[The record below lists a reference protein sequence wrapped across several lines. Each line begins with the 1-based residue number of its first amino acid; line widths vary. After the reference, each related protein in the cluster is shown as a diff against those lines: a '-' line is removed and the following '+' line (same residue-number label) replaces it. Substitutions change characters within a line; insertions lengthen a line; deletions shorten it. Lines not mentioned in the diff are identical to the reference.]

1 MFRLSLLWIEILLFY
16 RNVLIK
22 KEIIKQQ
29 QDILEKI
36 MICVEFFTIGG
47 IIAWNYRSSYISVL
61 SVLAGNLFL
70 PFFIV
75 SIMNANGFRRIFLK

>member
-1 MFRLSLLWIEILLFY
+1 
-16 RNVLIK
+16 
-22 KEIIKQQ
+22 
-29 QDILEKI
+29 

-70 PFFIV
+70 PFFYCKYYECQWFQAYIFEV
-75 SIMNANGFRRIFLK
+75 IYIGFVQNLI